1 MDRVFPFGLPGPT
14 ALYLSLYVVTL
25 AVHAVLVGYVL
36 AGSGYVA
43 VTTVWPGRSRDVLRP
58 LLKDWLP
65 FVLGAAIT
73 AGVAPLLFLQILY
86 KESFYTANLLLFHR
100 WMAVVPVLIVGF
112 YALYLNKT
120 ERAASFR
127 PVLRIAIAGGA
138 FLCFAFVAYSWTEN
152 HLLALDRDSWV
163 TFYGDGD
170 RFYTGGGLGPRF
182 AMWLALAAPLM
193 AMIAG
198 WQVWARANETDD
210 DRAHAVRRLAGMAIG
225 GLALA
230 SIAIYATVRGLAEG
244 ERDALGSAFARPY
257 AAIALIGVVSQL
269 LAWGMMARARRA
281 TGTWLAVAT
290 AGVLELVVGGAVM
303 RESVRLAHLGEP
315 GLFELHARTAESGGM
330 AMFLLFLVI
339 NTGIIV
345 WCLRI
350 TRRGLRAP

>member
-1 MDRVFPFGLPGPT
+1 L
-14 ALYLSLYVVTL
+14 LYVLTL
-25 AVHAVLVGYVL
+25 AVHAVLIGYVL

-43 VTTVWPGRSRDVLRP
+43 VTTIRPGRSRDVIRP
-58 LLKDWLP
+58 LVKDWLP

-112 YALYLNKT
+112 YALYLNKSA
-120 ERAASFR
+120 RVAGWR
-127 PVLRIAIAGGA
+127 PVVRVAISAGS

-152 HLLALDRDSWV
+152 HLLALDRSSWV
-163 TFYGDGD
+163 QFYGDGD

-182 AMWLALAAPLM
+182 AMWLALAVPMM

-198 WQVWARANETDD
+198 WQVRARTGETDD
-210 DRAHAVRRLAGMAIG
+210 DHACAARRLAMLAIG
-225 GLALA
+225 GLVLA
-230 SIAIYATVRGLAEG
+230 AAAGYAIARGLAEG
-244 ERDALGSAFARPY
+244 EREALQSAFARPY
-257 AAIALIGVVSQL
+257 AVVAAIGVVSQVI
-269 LAWGMMARARRA
+269 AWIAMARARHV
-281 TGTWLAVAT
+281 TGVWLAVAT

-339 NTGIIV
+339 NTGVIV

-350 TRRGLRAP
+350 TRRGLRAPD